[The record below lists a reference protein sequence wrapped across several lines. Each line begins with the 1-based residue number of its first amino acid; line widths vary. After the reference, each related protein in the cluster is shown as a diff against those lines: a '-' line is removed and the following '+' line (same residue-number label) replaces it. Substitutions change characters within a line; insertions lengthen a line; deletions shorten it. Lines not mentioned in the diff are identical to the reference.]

1 MLHGA
6 DKPCSIC
13 PLLKVLHVML
23 CFGTPRPGH
32 NNLHPSPGKLSVNA
46 LQPAR
51 VPDADLHSTSR
62 SLVQCQHEPPKKP
75 SSPRHRE
82 NLIGTGSRALAVG
95 SLYGE
100 LISWKDLRA
109 LFKVCRVSEG
119 ATHHSAQPRLWHIWS
134 GSFRVTCA
142 RTDR

>member
-1 MLHGA
+1 MSCF
-6 DKPCSIC
+6 CSIILQSC
-13 PLLKVLHVML
+13 YASWGRQTLQPLPFAK
-23 CFGTPRPGH
+23 GAP
-32 NNLHPSPGKLSVNA
+32 LHPSPGKLSVNT
-46 LQPAR
+46 LEPVR
-51 VPDADLHSTSR
+51 GPDADLHSASR
-62 SLVQCQHEPPKKP
+62 SLARCQHEPPKKP
-75 SSPRHRE
+75 SSPRYRE
-82 NLIGTGSRALAVG
+82 NLIGTGGRALTVG

-119 ATHHSAQPRLWHIWS
+119 ATHHSAQPRVWHIWS